1 MSPAVAA
8 HEVSA
13 PAAARCGP
21 ALLRIVA
28 LLVCML
34 AVVPTVA
41 AADGP
46 TPDPS
51 PDVRPDPAPDPVR
64 SEAAPPE
71 QRAARAHERPA
82 PTGRSPGV
90 PTRVVVAGPTTTA
103 KATSGES
110 ATTRSTPVPA
120 SRRRTPAAARA
131 TRPHEREQR
140 PGHASAIAT
149 LRQLLPLLAAPQLLR
164 PIAGSTSSGG
174 NSGAQLLLFAAV
186 ALLLLV
192 AASASLIRLTTRLSG
207 DVRREPGP

>member
-1 MSPAVAA
+1 VIPAVAA
-8 HEVSA
+8 HDVSA

-21 ALLRIVA
+21 AFLRVVA

-51 PDVRPDPAPDPVR
+51 PDVRPDPAPVR
-64 SEAAPPE
+64 PEAAPAE

-82 PTGRSPGV
+82 PIGRSPGV

-103 KATSGES
+103 KAMSGES

-120 SRRRTPAAARA
+120 SRRRTPAATRA
-131 TRPHEREQR
+131 TRPHERE
-140 PGHASAIAT
+140 PASAIAT
-149 LRQLLPLLAAPQLLR
+149 LRRLLPLLAAPPFPR
-164 PIAGSTSSGG
+164 PTAGSTSSGG

-192 AASASLIRLTTRLSG
+192 AASASLIRLTTRLSD
-207 DVRREPGP
+207 DVRRESGP

>member
-1 MSPAVAA
+1 VIPAIAA
-8 HEVSA
+8 HDVSA

-21 ALLRIVA
+21 AFLRVVA
-28 LLVCML
+28 LVCML

-51 PDVRPDPAPDPVR
+51 PDVRPDPAPVR
-64 SEAAPPE
+64 SQAAPAE

-103 KATSGES
+103 KATSGQS

-149 LRQLLPLLAAPQLLR
+149 LRQLLPLLAAPQFLR
-164 PIAGSTSSGG
+164 PTAGPTSSGG

>member
-1 MSPAVAA
+1 VIPAVAA
-8 HEVSA
+8 HDVSA
-13 PAAARCGP
+13 PAAARCAP
-21 ALLRIVA
+21 AFLRVVA

-51 PDVRPDPAPDPVR
+51 LAVRPDPAPVR
-64 SEAAPPE
+64 SQAAPAE
-71 QRAARAHERPA
+71 QQAARAHERPA

-90 PTRVVVAGPTTTA
+90 PTRFVVAGPTTTA
-103 KATSGES
+103 KATSGQS
-110 ATTRSTPVPA
+110 ATRRSTPVPA

-131 TRPHEREQR
+131 TRPHEHEQR
-140 PGHASAIAT
+140 PGRASAIAT

-164 PIAGSTSSGG
+164 PTAGSTSSGG

>member
-1 MSPAVAA
+1 VIPALAA
-8 HEVSA
+8 HDVSA
-13 PAAARCGP
+13 LAAARCGP
-21 ALLRIVA
+21 AFLRVVA

-51 PDVRPDPAPDPVR
+51 PDVRPDPAPVR
-64 SEAAPPE
+64 SQAAPAEP
-71 QRAARAHERPA
+71 RAHERPA

-120 SRRRTPAAARA
+120 SRRRTPAAGRA

-149 LRQLLPLLAAPQLLR
+149 LRRLLPLLAAPPFPR
-164 PIAGSTSSGG
+164 PTAGSTSSAG

>member
-1 MSPAVAA
+1 MIPAVAA
-8 HEVSA
+8 HDVSG
-13 PAAARCGP
+13 PAAARCAP
-21 ALLRIVA
+21 AFLRVVA

-46 TPDPS
+46 TPDAS
-51 PDVRPDPAPDPVR
+51 PDVRPDPAPVR
-64 SEAAPPE
+64 SQAAPAE

-103 KATSGES
+103 KATCGARCGRLS
-110 ATTRSTPVPA
+110 PVPA

-131 TRPHEREQR
+131 TRPHERELR

-149 LRQLLPLLAAPQLLR
+149 LRRLLPLLAAPQFVRLT
-164 PIAGSTSSGG
+164 AGSTSSGG
-174 NSGAQLLLFAAV
+174 DSGAQLLLFAAV